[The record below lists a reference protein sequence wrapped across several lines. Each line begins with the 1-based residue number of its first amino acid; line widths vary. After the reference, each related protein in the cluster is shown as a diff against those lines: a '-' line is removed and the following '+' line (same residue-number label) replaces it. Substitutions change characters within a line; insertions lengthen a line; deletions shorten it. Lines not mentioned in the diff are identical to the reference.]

1 MSDSWDL
8 IDSSLPGSCVHGISQ
23 GRILK
28 SRLPF
33 PSLGDLPDTGIEF
46 MSHTLAGR
54 FYTADPPGISVSYLF
69 AFSYCSW
76 GFQSKNTEVVCHSL
90 LQEHTGHLLTWGVHL
105 SVSYLFSFS
114 YCSWGSQGKNTWVV
128 RHSLLQWTMFCQN
141 SSPWPVHLGWPY
153 TAWLIV
159 SVVSLASFLPH

>member
-46 MSHTLAGR
+46 MSHALAGR

-69 AFSYCSW
+69 TFSYCSW
-76 GFQSKNTEVVCHSL
+76 GFQSKNTKVVC
-90 LQEHTGHLLTWGVHL
+90 
-105 SVSYLFSFS
+105 
-114 YCSWGSQGKNTWVV
+114 
-128 RHSLLQWTMFCQN
+128 HSLLQWTMFCQKFP
-141 SSPWPVHLGWPY
+141 PWPVHPGWTY
-153 TAWLIV
+153 TALYHVDFRGRWGWCIWE
-159 SVVSLASFLPH
+159 